1 MKLWRVHSQL
11 PGIPN
16 GNPEIEQNDRW
27 RLEGR
32 EGYGAQ
38 IGSLAGALNFRHAA
52 ALSFRDYRHKLFSGS
67 ATSERQLEG
76 CKTVLAQS
84 TRCERQL
91 LAGKGDTPP

>member
-1 MKLWRVHSQL
+1 MRLWRVHSQL

-38 IGSLAGALNFRHAA
+38 IGSLAGALDFRHAA
-52 ALSFRDYRHKLFSGS
+52 ALSFRDYRHKLFSRS
-67 ATSERQLEG
+67 ATSTSL
-76 CKTVLAQS
+76 
-84 TRCERQL
+84 
-91 LAGKGDTPP
+91 KGAKRYSPKAPAARGSF